1 MDDKREI
8 KIESAAYKKLDNF
21 WYYYKWHVIVALF
34 VIFAV
39 VVCTVQACSREKED
53 IQIIYAGGS
62 YIEGDAYL
70 EISKALSSVLP
81 EDFDGDGKKNVGFVN
96 YQIYSQEEIEELE
109 KITLPDG
116 TKNIVDKAQNSSN
129 MTSYSSYM
137 MTGEVSVCFLSED
150 LFENLKKN
158 DRLRPLSDIFEE
170 IPDSSYDE
178 YGIKLS
184 ETDFYKYN
192 SSIRAMGEDTV
203 ICLMRQ
209 TVVGTS
215 SNDEE
220 YKKAV
225 ETFKAIAQFSII
237 VE

>member
-8 KIESAAYKKLDNF
+8 KIESPAYKKLDNF

-62 YIEGDAYL
+62 YIEGESYL
-70 EISKALSSVLP
+70 DISKTLSSILP
-81 EDFDGDGKKNVGFVN
+81 EDFDGDGSKKVGFIN

-109 KITLPDG
+109 KIILPDG
-116 TKNIVDKAQNSSN
+116 TKNVVDKAQNTSN
-129 MTSYSSYM
+129 MTSYSSFM

-150 LFENLKKN
+150 LFENMKKN
-158 DRLRPLSDIFEE
+158 DRLRPLSDIFDE
-170 IPDSSYDE
+170 IPESAYDE

-192 SSIRAMGEDTV
+192 SSIRTLGEETV

-209 TVVGTS
+209 TVVGAS
-215 SNDEE
+215 KNDQE
-220 YKKAV
+220 YEKAIN
-225 ETFKAIAQFSII
+225 TFKAIVQFAIYDN
-237 VE
+237 